1 MVNNEKLNLVERIN
15 EFTQKNRKPI
25 FISLGAIAALLII
38 LVAVFSLMDLF
49 RKKAISRAEEFNRR
63 YEELR
68 FSINEESSA
77 ENVNALLA
85 ELNSFAGRSS
95 GYSGGRA
102 WSIIAGIYADKKEWA
117 ESEKAWTSAAKAAA
131 KTYLA
136 PAAYFNAG
144 VAAEEQGKTEEA
156 IALYTQSISHAGGA
170 FPGAARAQF
179 SIGRLQE
186 SLNETAAAL
195 DAYRTVISGWPGD
208 AIWTSLAH
216 SRIIA
221 LETN

>member
-1 MVNNEKLNLVERIN
+1 MENSEKLSVAERIN
-15 EFTQKNRKPI
+15 EFTQKNRKSI

-38 LVAVFSLMDLF
+38 TAAVFSLTDLF

-68 FSINEESSA
+68 FSISEESSA
-77 ENVNALLA
+77 EDVNALLE
-85 ELNSFAGRSS
+85 ELISFAGRNS
-95 GYSGGRA
+95 GYAGGRA
-102 WSIIAGIYADKKEWA
+102 WSIIAAIYADKKEWD
-117 ESEKAWTSAAKAAA
+117 ESEKAWNSAARVAA

-136 PAAYFNAG
+136 PVAYFNAG
-144 VAAEEQGKTEEA
+144 VAAEEQGKPGEA
-156 IALYTQSISHAGGA
+156 ITFYTRSVNHTEGG

-186 SLNETAAAL
+186 SLNDTAAAL
-195 DAYRTVISGWPGD
+195 EAYRAVISGWPGD
-208 AIWTSLAH
+208 AVWTSLAH

-221 LETN
+221 LEK

>member
-1 MVNNEKLNLVERIN
+1 MENNEKLSLVGRIN
-15 EFTQKNRKPI
+15 AFTQKNRKPI
-25 FISLGAIAALLII
+25 FISLGCIVALLVI
-38 LVAVFSLMDLF
+38 LVAVFSLSDLF

-77 ENVNALLA
+77 ENVKTLLA
-85 ELNSFAGRSS
+85 ELSSFAGKSS
-95 GYSGGRA
+95 GYAGGRA
-102 WSIIAGIYADKKEWA
+102 WSIIAAIYADKKEWA

-144 VAAEEQGKTEEA
+144 VAAEEQGKTGEA
-156 IALYTQSISHAGGA
+156 IALYTQSISDTRSV

-186 SLNETAAAL
+186 SLNDTAAAIA
-195 DAYRTVISGWPGD
+195 AYRAVISGWPAD
-208 AIWTSLAH
+208 AVWTSLAH

-221 LETN
+221 LEK